1 MFICMKEIFFTKKV
15 LFFNSLSTQTDHDFR
30 LKIVINADGVKYNI
44 WQRHLNV
51 VAVEDVL

>member
-1 MFICMKEIFFTKKV
+1 MCNRLSLMFICMKEIFFTKKV

-44 WQRHLNV
+44 
-51 VAVEDVL
+51 